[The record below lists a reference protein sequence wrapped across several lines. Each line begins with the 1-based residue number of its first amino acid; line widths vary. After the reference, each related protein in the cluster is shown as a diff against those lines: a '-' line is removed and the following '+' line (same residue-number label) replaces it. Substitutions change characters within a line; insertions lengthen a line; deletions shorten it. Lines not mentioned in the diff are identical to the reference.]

1 MVIGRK
7 RVNFFDNSE
16 DGEFRYEDHPLEMS
30 CSDGQSWRG
39 TANSEI
45 EGRKC
50 GVIYPE
56 NEISSYDDVVWI
68 FARANFNLTGRFMK
82 FEEGK
87 LGRVER
93 V

>member
-1 MVIGRK
+1 ML
-7 RVNFFDNSE
+7 RV
-16 DGEFRYEDHPLEMS
+16 GEVRRIQKL
-30 CSDGQSWRG
+30 RG
-39 TANSEI
+39 GDA
-45 EGRKC
+45 